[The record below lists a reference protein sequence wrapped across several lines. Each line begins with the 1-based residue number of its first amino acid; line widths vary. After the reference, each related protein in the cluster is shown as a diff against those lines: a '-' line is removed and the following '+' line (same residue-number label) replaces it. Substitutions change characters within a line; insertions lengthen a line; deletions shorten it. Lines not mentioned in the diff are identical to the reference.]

1 MARVRCKTHRQ
12 GRVQP
17 ADDAGGRAF
26 FIPNMTPN
34 PRAGSEPP
42 EEAGRS

>member
-1 MARVRCKTHRQ
+1 MARVRRKTHRQ

-17 ADDAGGRAF
+17 ADDAGGRVS
-26 FIPNMTPN
+26 FIPNMTPE
-34 PRAGSEPP
+34 PRVGSEHP